1 MPQRLEE
8 LNVGDIHADP
18 NNPRERF
25 PQEELDR
32 LAESI
37 DQVGILVPVVVYPE
51 DGGYRLLDGERRWR
65 CAMTLGLETI
75 PAVIVDPPS
84 EADRLKQMF
93 NIHLVREQ
101 WQDIPTA
108 LAVKKL
114 MEETGMTTAQQLSEA
129 TGISTQQV
137 NRYLF
142 ALDLQGSVWEAVES
156 GRVPLNYFYEVYR
169 AIVKP
174 LESDRPALFAQFG
187 AQGIL
192 ERFLSKRDSGAISDV
207 VSVRDAKYI
216 IRKAAEDDPNNETP
230 GPLDDTIHRLLN
242 DDELSVKDAYEETV
256 MVAIEADKL
265 EGRANN
271 LVSAFERLLADVPPL
286 SVAELFGVRLYRSGF
301 TASCWA

>member
-1 MPQRLEE
+1 MAQRLDQ
-8 LNVGDIHADP
+8 LKVNQIHADP

-25 PQEELDR
+25 PQEEMDR

-51 DGGYRLLDGERRWR
+51 DGGFRLLDGERRWR
-65 CAMTLGLETI
+65 CAATLGLEYI
-75 PAVIVDPPS
+75 PAVIVDPPD
-84 EADRLKQMF
+84 EAERLKQMF

-108 LAVKKL
+108 LALKKL
-114 MEETGMTTAQQLSEA
+114 MDATGVSTSQELSEM
-129 TGISTQQV
+129 TGISSQQV

-142 ALDLQGSVWEAVES
+142 ALDLRGAVWNAVES
-156 GRVPLNYFYEVYR
+156 GDVPLNYFYEVYR

-174 LESDRPALFAQFG
+174 LESDRPVLFAQFG

-192 ERFLSKRDSGAISDV
+192 ERFLAKRQSGAISDV

-216 IRKAAEDDPNNETP
+216 IRKASEDDPNSDNP
-230 GPLDDTIHRLLN
+230 GPLDDTIARLLA

-271 LVSAFERLLADVPPL
+271 LVSAFERLLARAANQDETRQL
-286 SVAELFGVRLYRSGF
+286 QDIARRLI
-301 TASCWA
+301 AHLQALV